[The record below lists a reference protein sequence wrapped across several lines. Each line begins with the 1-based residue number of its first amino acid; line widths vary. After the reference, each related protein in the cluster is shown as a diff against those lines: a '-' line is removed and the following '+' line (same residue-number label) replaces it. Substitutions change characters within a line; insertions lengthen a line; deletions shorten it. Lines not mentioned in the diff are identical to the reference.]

1 MELRHL
7 RYFCAV
13 VEELHFRRAAERLH
27 MAQPPLS
34 QQIQKLE
41 DEIGVRLLLRSKR
54 RVELTAA
61 GRAFLGRARQ
71 ILAEAEGAILAA
83 QRADRGE
90 VGPLAIALGPIAAV
104 TVLGRILPR
113 HRELFP
119 EVRLT
124 IEESLM
130 SEAVQALERGAA
142 DVALTLPYFFSELLQ
157 RETLLSV
164 PLVAAL
170 SRSSPLSRRDSIFL
184 RELGMERFLLFP
196 NRPGSGFYEHILGLC
211 QRAGFTPKATE
222 RIDRLPTL
230 LALVAAGYGVAIV
243 PAGLPEGTAT
253 REIAFVKVEKPSAVV
268 EICAAWRAND
278 TSPLVHAF
286 VETARAA
293 CRSGARGE
301 VRNKGRQLMP
311 DLPAHF

>member
-13 VEELHFRRAAERLH
+13 AKELHFRRAAERLH
-27 MAQPPLS
+27 IAQPPLS

-41 DEIGVRLLLRSKR
+41 DEIGVRLFLRSKR

-61 GRAFLGRARQ
+61 GRAFLDRARQ
-71 ILAEAEGAILAA
+71 ILAEADGAVLAA

-90 VGPLAIALGPIAAV
+90 VGPLTIALGPIAAV
-104 TVLGRILPR
+104 TVLARILPR

-119 EVRLT
+119 EVHLT
-124 IEESLM
+124 IEENLM
-130 SEAVQALERGAA
+130 GDAVLALEKGTA

-170 SRSSPLSRRDSIFL
+170 PRSSPLSRRDSVFL
-184 RELGMERFLLFP
+184 KELGVERFLLFP
-196 NRPGSGFYEHILGLC
+196 HRSGSGFFEHVMGLC
-211 QRAGFTPKATE
+211 QRAGFTPKAIE

-230 LALVAAGYGVAIV
+230 LTLVAAGYGVAIV
-243 PAGLPEGTAT
+243 PAGLPGEMAS
-253 REIAFVKVEKPSAVV
+253 REIAFVKFEKPNAAV

-278 TSPLVHAF
+278 TSPLVRAF
-286 VETARAA
+286 VKTARACFHSIPHSEA
-293 CRSGARGE
+293 
-301 VRNKGRQLMP
+301 RNK
-311 DLPAHF
+311 